1 MLKEKVCWQYIN
13 FWQFMLWISSF
24 FLFGDRRGLTV
35 ETRLGPCD
43 GYLLTVTADF
53 LASFLRGGKEK
64 ERRFFGSETAGEGE
78 RLVSTLPWF
87 SPSAV
92 AFKLESVS
100 QALSTFV
107 ATVIHLPVAGSR

>member
-24 FLFGDRRGLTV
+24 VLFGDRRGLTV
-35 ETRLGPCD
+35 EARLGPCD